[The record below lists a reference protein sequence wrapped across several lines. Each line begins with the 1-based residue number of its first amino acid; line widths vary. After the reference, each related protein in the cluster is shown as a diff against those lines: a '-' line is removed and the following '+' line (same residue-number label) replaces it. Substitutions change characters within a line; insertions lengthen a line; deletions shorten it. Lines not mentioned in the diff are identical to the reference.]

1 MTKSKQTETSTTAEL
16 AHVVSQLTEEVKV
29 LRMVIDELREEV
41 QWNNQNARRDPRAH
55 AGRRIQSCSIDPTD
69 PHFEV
74 NSVDLATVERLR
86 SDLIQPRTMAGKQ
99 GQLFG

>member
-1 MTKSKQTETSTTAEL
+1 MTKSKKTETSTTAEL

-41 QWNNQNARRDPRAH
+41 QWNNQNAKCNTRDY

-74 NSVDLATVERLR
+74 NSVDPATVERLR
-86 SDLIQPRTMAGKQ
+86 SELSQPRTMAGKQ